1 MCQIYWFISPCVLLL
16 YSGIVL
22 GLLVYLFHLFIC
34 QCNLSARFIG
44 LFGSFGLSVSLTM
57 LTFTEEWDCV
67 QFIDLFGLLLYFTML
82 AFTGNWDSVR
92 FIWFIGLLVY
102 FTVHTFTGEWDTSP
116 LPSAK
121 NRGEIN

>member
-1 MCQIYWFISPCVLLL
+1 
-16 YSGIVL
+16 
-22 GLLVYLFHLFIC
+22 
-34 QCNLSARFIG
+34 
-44 LFGSFGLSVSLTM
+44 M

-82 AFTGNWDSVR
+82 AFTGNWDSVW

>member
-1 MCQIYWFISPCVLLL
+1 M
-16 YSGIVL
+16 L

-67 QFIDLFGLLLYFTML
+67 QFIDLFGLLVY
-82 AFTGNWDSVR
+82 
-92 FIWFIGLLVY
+92 WFI
-102 FTVHTFTGEWDTSP
+102 T
-116 LPSAK
+116 
-121 NRGEIN
+121 